1 MKKIKFVDIK
11 LQNVINLDV
20 FDVEKKGLLIDV
32 QILRS
37 KGLCLIRF
45 VFEKD
50 STSSNMKRKFVLVN
64 GEAEIPYDT
73 AELYQSFVFDGESI
87 FLYQI

>member
-50 STSSNMKRKFVLVN
+50 STSSNMKRKFLLVN